1 MAPFQGDIFRRGI
14 IKFPWIYDIMVFICD
29 CSSFYYDYA
38 IFTTS
43 QVEVCVAWVGP
54 GGRTPVMLFSADIV
68 QQLMG
73 PLATPLSSQSSV
85 VLSISITLVI
95 QPLFV
100 WSHPQTPLSS
110 LEEGLGTRLLFVVQ
124 SIFFFTQMCIS
135 TTSSV
140 APFPV
145 QLSLLLVRVALLVV
159 LTMKPVVKDW

>member
-1 MAPFQGDIFRRGI
+1 MTMLCP
-14 IKFPWIYDIMVFICD
+14 
-29 CSSFYYDYA
+29 

-43 QVEVCVAWVGP
+43 QEEVCVAWVGP

-68 QQLMG
+68 QQLLG

-85 VLSISITLVI
+85 VLSISTTLVI

-110 LEEGLGTRLLFVVQ
+110 LEEGLGMRLLFVVQ

-135 TTSSV
+135 NTSSV
-140 APFPV
+140 PPFPV
-145 QLSLLLVRVALLVV
+145 QLSLLLVRVALLVM

>member
-1 MAPFQGDIFRRGI
+1 MTMLCP
-14 IKFPWIYDIMVFICD
+14 
-29 CSSFYYDYA
+29 

-85 VLSISITLVI
+85 VLSISTTLVI

-110 LEEGLGTRLLFVVQ
+110 LEEGLGMRLLFVVQ

-135 TTSSV
+135 STSSV

-145 QLSLLLVRVALLVV
+145 QLSLHRGRRYIIYDDTSAIGSRDQFPIPGEEVYYLWLLLV
-159 LTMKPVVKDW
+159 

>member
-1 MAPFQGDIFRRGI
+1 
-14 IKFPWIYDIMVFICD
+14 
-29 CSSFYYDYA
+29 
-38 IFTTS
+38 
-43 QVEVCVAWVGP
+43 
-54 GGRTPVMLFSADIV
+54 MLFSADIV

-100 WSHPQTPLSS
+100 WSHSQTPLSS

-124 SIFFFTQMCIS
+124 SIFFFTQMCIPS
-135 TTSSV
+135 TSSV
-140 APFPV
+140 PPFPV

-159 LTMKPVVKDW
+159 LTMKPVVEDWKWGY